1 MKKFISLILCAVLL
15 LSMGGAAYA
24 EVPQT
29 RYAKLSDLIEKYSG
43 IGSGDTDSVSSAT
56 KKPDYNNEEHVSLGI
71 KIPALD
77 SFLGR
82 KLDVYLYDVL
92 KNYVHICY
100 DSYIGES
107 ELDEYMELLEDD
119 YDFELAIYDWSRGI
133 YAYDYFEEPI
143 WTLYPGYGYKDEDDV
158 AFMIVHDDDFTHV
171 YYSIDFDYCSMEE
184 CQEDDD
190 PLSLEN
196 WEKFKE
202 QAGMKDDEKR
212 EIRLPDMEGFFG
224 LLIKDSDE
232 EDADGYRHFC
242 YEMDFNA
249 EYMEEYV
256 QLLEEDY
263 GLWRIYPEDAELDE
277 GFYCMKYVGLGDVD
291 YFRPEHYGYLDL
303 DMAVFI
309 ACYPKYTHIYFA
321 EQFDYE

>member
-1 MKKFISLILCAVLL
+1 MKKFISLILCAALM
-15 LSMGGAAYA
+15 LSMGGAAFA
-24 EVPQT
+24 ATQP
-29 RYAKLSDLIEKYSG
+29 RYGVLQDLIDKYNGADSC
-43 IGSGDTDSVSSAT
+43 DSVSSASQ
-56 KKPDYNNEEHVSLGI
+56 KPNFNEEHVSLGI

-82 KLDVYLYDVL
+82 RLDVYLYDVL

-100 DSYIGES
+100 DSYVGES
-107 ELDEYMELLEDD
+107 ELEDYMELLEDE

-133 YAYDYFEEPI
+133 YGYDYFEEPI

-158 AFMIVHDDDFTHV
+158 AFMIVHDGDYTHV

-184 CQEDDD
+184 CEGEEDDD

-196 WEKFKE
+196 FEKFKR
-202 QAGMKDDEKR
+202 QSGMNKDKER
-212 EIRLPDMEGFFG
+212 EIKLPDMEGFFG

-232 EDADGYRHFC
+232 EDTEGYRHFC

-256 QLLEEDY
+256 ELLEDDY
-263 GLWRIYPEDAELDE
+263 GLWRIYPEEAELDE
-277 GFYCMKYVGLGDVD
+277 GFYCLKYVGLGDVD
-291 YFRPEHYGYLDL
+291 HFRPEHYGYLDL